1 MNKLHHTGELTKG
14 QGACAYAPITTCTKW
29 KMRVHGHGTKDKL
42 HIDTHIFLTCAE
54 YIKGILLESMCCGE
68 PRTGHVQSKTKE
80 KCMGMK
86 PNKGQGACTMKP
98 GQQTGCKYIGAN

>member
-1 MNKLHHTGELTKG
+1 
-14 QGACAYAPITTCTKW
+14 
-29 KMRVHGHGTKDKL
+29 MRVHGHGTKDKL

-80 KCMGMK
+80 KMHGHETE
-86 PNKGQGACTMKP
+86 QR
-98 GQQTGCKYIGAN
+98 TGCMYNETRSKNRVQLHRRQLGIFRAKCSNTPTAKGSADFT